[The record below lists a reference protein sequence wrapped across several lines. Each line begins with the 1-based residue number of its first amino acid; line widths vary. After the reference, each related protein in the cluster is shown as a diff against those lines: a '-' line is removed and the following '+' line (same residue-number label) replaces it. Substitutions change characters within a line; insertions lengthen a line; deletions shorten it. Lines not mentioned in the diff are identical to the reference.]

1 MLLKR
6 FYSVPQWSDPFD
18 NFSRMRQLL
27 STLDDPTRSAFPEP
41 QAGVFPLLNVS
52 STAENYIV
60 RAELPG
66 IKAEELDITVS
77 GSNLTL
83 SGERKIPEESQAA
96 RYHRREREAGKFSR
110 ALTLPGPLNSD
121 KVTASLKNGI
131 LTVVIPKAEEAK
143 PKKISIH

>member
-1 MLLKR
+1 MILKR
-6 FYSVPQWSDPFD
+6 LYNLPQWSDPFD
-18 NFSRMRQLL
+18 DLARWRQLFG
-27 STLDDPTRSAFPEP
+27 TLDDSGRVLDRPH
-41 QAGVFPLLNVS
+41 AGVFPLLNVS
-52 STAENYIV
+52 VTPDHYVV

-83 SGERKIPEESQAA
+83 SGERTIPEESTSA

-110 ALTLPGPLNSD
+110 VLTLPGPLNSS
-121 KVTASLKNGI
+121 KVDARLKHGI
-131 LTVVIPKAEEAK
+131 LTLVIPKAEEAK